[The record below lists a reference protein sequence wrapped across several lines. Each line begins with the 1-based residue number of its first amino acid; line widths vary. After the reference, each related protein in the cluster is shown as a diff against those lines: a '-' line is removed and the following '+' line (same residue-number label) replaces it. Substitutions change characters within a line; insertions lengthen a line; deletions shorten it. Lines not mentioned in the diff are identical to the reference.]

1 MSDTERRG
9 ATSASNAL
17 ADSLCLGRHQ
27 AQSGIPDT
35 EGQYAAH
42 GRIIHEALAD
52 SGVTA
57 NLVAMDFSQRETFDA
72 CRELEKR
79 LVGEFFG
86 KDYFD
91 QRKPETGMR
100 VFREERY
107 WVKVPFTAGKL
118 TQLFEHSGK
127 PDVVFKSGV
136 RALVL
141 EYKTLPGDVPGS
153 PRNLQLRDQAVLVSG
168 NLRPITEVGVAV
180 IQPMV
185 TRSPEICLYGAEDLK
200 RAEAE
205 MFARVIASN
214 DPKSPRIAGE
224 AQCGYCRAKRQCL
237 EYQKWASQMTPPAM
251 LQVMEVPIALWSP
264 EQRQIAAN
272 ALSPAKKFLKDL
284 EDFFKEGLKADPSFL
299 PGWELKPGNMV
310 ETITDPQQAF
320 ERFTGIGGTTEQ
332 FMQAVSLGKMKL
344 KEAVSAVTGARGRA
358 LDDAMKG
365 LTAGISETSQN
376 APSLKKSGGDK

>member
-1 MSDTERRG
+1 MSDERRG
-9 ATSASNAL
+9 STSASNAL
-17 ADSLCLGRHQ
+17 ADSLCPGRHQ
-27 AQSGIPDT
+27 AQIGIPDT
-35 EGQYAAH
+35 EGEYAAH
-42 GRIIHEALAD
+42 GRIIHQALAD
-52 SGVTA
+52 SGNVQHMHA
-57 NLVAMDFSQRETFDA
+57 LSFEQRECFDA

-79 LVGEFFG
+79 LVGEFFPG
-86 KDYFD
+86 RDPSS
-91 QRKPETGMR
+91 QMR
-100 VFREERY
+100 VWREERR
-107 WVKVPFTAGKL
+107 WVKVPLIQGNVVRE
-118 TQLFEHSGK
+118 FEHSGQ
-127 PDVVFKSGV
+127 PDVVFKHGV
-136 RALVL
+136 RALIL

-168 NLRPITEVGVAV
+168 SLRPITEVGVAV

-185 TRSPEICLYGAEDLK
+185 TRSPEICLYSTEDLI

-205 MFARVIASN
+205 MFARVIQSN
-214 DPKSPRIAGE
+214 DPKSPRIPGD

-310 ETITDPQQAF
+310 ESITDPQQCF
-320 ERFTGIGGTTEQ
+320 ERFIGIGGTTEQ
-332 FMQAVSLGKMKL
+332 FMEAVSLGKMKL
-344 KEAVSAVTGARGRA
+344 KEAVSSVTGARGKA

-376 APSLKKSGGDK
+376 SPSLKKSGGDK